1 MEMEMQMQM
10 KKEKMKLKLIE
21 MESAVKE
28 AEIIE
33 MEDTGSEL
41 TSAATKST
49 NRERHSSKYPPVST
63 TIHNQELD
71 KNQIVSDW
79 VNAINPSQIDDYPN
93 PVIQNK
99 VESDVD
105 KLCKALSEVLRTVN
119 PAPTKVKPDAFFARQ
134 SIEREC
140 PIFDGKSEDWPIFI
154 SHFRKISTMCDYT
167 KEESMMNLQKCLRG
181 EAKQAVAGQDNIRLT
196 LPRRIIQGPE
206 HLPIATKTHLGW
218 ILHGNTS
225 GRTEEKYIFHICDNN
240 LSDEKF
246 HVCDNPY
253 SDEMLH
259 KLVKE
264 SFTLDAFGVS
274 ASAQTKRDKENDR
287 AVDVMKRTINRI
299 GQRFEIGLLWKE
311 DDMKLPESKSVAY
324 RRLLCVEKQM
334 LKDDIFKKKYC
345 DNIQKYIDKG
355 YARKL
360 TGEEAKKEGARTWYL
375 PHFGVINPHK
385 PQKLRLVFDAAA
397 KSHGISLNSNLL
409 AGPDYLQSLVAV
421 LIRFRERK
429 VAFSSDIR
437 EMFHQV
443 RITEIDQDSQRFLW
457 RNVGTSER
465 VIEAITRRHYV
476 DDYLDCVDSPL
487 EAYNLITEVSRTQSE
502 AGFELVNW
510 TTNSKELMKMMS
522 FDENLNKDLNLDMEM
537 SLQRVL
543 GLSWSSAEDKLVF
556 KLNFHPEQNRERP
569 TKRHVL
575 RIIMSVFDPLGFL
588 VNFIIRGRI
597 LVQDIWRSGIG
608 WDDFIDD
615 DIYKTWLLWLADL
628 QKVISLKI
636 PRCYSLKIP
645 VAESIELHVF
655 CDSSKKAF
663 AAVAYLRIIHACGID
678 ISFVFAKARVS
689 PTKPISIP
697 RLELQAAVMGTRI
710 AKTLKNELDIKIN
723 QTYFWTDS
731 STVLYWI
738 CSDGRQLGQFES
750 HRVGE
755 IQESS
760 ETKEW
765 NWIPTKLNIAD
776 LATRTYNE
784 DGSNSINFEN
794 WFLGPTF
801 LLQKDKTKWPTKN
814 FSRNPS
820 SGNKEEFENC
830 VLTIFQDQSA
840 LPDIKRFSK
849 WIKLIRT
856 TARVLKF
863 IKILRNSISL
873 DSRIEKALKLDDI
886 QEAEVFWIRQ
896 CQKESFYG
904 EIMEIQRRQKTEGQ
918 SRLRKLMPMIDSR
931 GILVIQGRTNLAPFM
946 KESAKHPIIL
956 PNKHPFTRLLI
967 QHYHE
972 KYGHQGIE
980 LVLNELRQNYWIID
994 GRSAVKSVFAS
1005 CQFCRIRRAK
1015 PQVPVMGQLPVERLT
1030 PRVKPF
1036 TFTGID
1042 YFGPLTVTV
1051 GRRHEKRWGV
1061 LFTCLTIRAVHLEV
1075 THSLSTD
1082 STIMALRRFIARRG
1096 RPKTIFS
1103 DNGTNLHGAMDE
1115 LKRAIRNI
1123 DQNKVENDMQL
1134 KEIEWKNIPPAAPH
1148 MGGVWERLIRS
1159 VKKTFHVIL
1168 ATQRL
1173 KDELLLTLFAEIE
1186 NMINTRPITKVSND
1200 PDDWEALTP
1209 NHFLLGTSNGDCFG
1223 EMGNIEL
1230 KREWRKVQRITNEY
1244 WKRWM
1249 KEYLPRLTKR
1259 NVWCNDSKPITKG
1272 DIVIIIE
1279 DNVLRNS
1286 WKLGRVEEVF
1296 PGPDVRI
1303 RVANVKTK
1311 NGILKRPVT
1320 KLARVIEQT

>member
-1 MEMEMQMQM
+1 
-10 KKEKMKLKLIE
+10 

-33 MEDTGSEL
+33 MVDTSSEL

-49 NRERHSSKYPPVST
+49 NRGRLNANFYSENIIRNPVEEGHSSKYPPVST

-79 VNAINPSQIDDYPN
+79 VNAINSSQIDDYPN

-105 KLCKALSEVLRTVN
+105 KLCKALSVVLRTVN

-154 SHFRKISTMCDYT
+154 SHFRKISTMCDFT
-167 KEESMMNLQKCLRG
+167 KEESMMKLQKCLRG
-181 EAKQAVAGQDNIRLT
+181 EAKQAVAGMMISPENIEQVIKTLEMRFGRPDQIIDTILDKLKTFYPIRENDMEKIIQFASYVNSLVSTIKSLNYDAHLQNPSVLKMMLRKLPDMLKLRWGEEILKKNGDVNLEDFALWLMQIANAACFVTTPRTSYDTKNTSRTQNFYNKKIEKTLMISTSRNSMNCGYCSSNGHTTNKCENIVADDIETRWKTVTKNKLCFSCLRNNHQAVKCRLKKICGVNGCKRFHHRYLHEDETTKIPNEETQENAGPVNSYEPLFTTRDGGSVLLRMINVKIFGNGRIIHTVALCDEASSVSLIDHSLLEDLNIHGEVQPLCVQWTNQMTARHEDSICVNLKISGNYEEAKTFTMKNVRSVKNLSLPKQHVSASEWQKLSFLNGIPLEDICEQPMILIGQDNIRLT

-259 KLVKE
+259 KLVKK
-264 SFTLDAFGVS
+264 SSTLDAFGVS

-397 KSHGISLNSNLL
+397 KSHGIFLNSNLL

-457 RNVGTSER
+457 RNGETNRHCDVYQMQVMTFGATCSPTCAQYVKNCNARQVGTSDR

-678 ISFVFAKARVS
+678 I
-689 PTKPISIP
+689 
-697 RLELQAAVMGTRI
+697 
-710 AKTLKNELDIKIN
+710 
-723 QTYFWTDS
+723 
-731 STVLYWI
+731 
-738 CSDGRQLGQFES
+738 
-750 HRVGE
+750 
-755 IQESS
+755 
-760 ETKEW
+760 
-765 NWIPTKLNIAD
+765 
-776 LATRTYNE
+776 
-784 DGSNSINFEN
+784 
-794 WFLGPTF
+794 
-801 LLQKDKTKWPTKN
+801 
-814 FSRNPS
+814 
-820 SGNKEEFENC
+820 
-830 VLTIFQDQSA
+830 
-840 LPDIKRFSK
+840 
-849 WIKLIRT
+849 
-856 TARVLKF
+856 
-863 IKILRNSISL
+863 
-873 DSRIEKALKLDDI
+873 
-886 QEAEVFWIRQ
+886 
-896 CQKESFYG
+896 
-904 EIMEIQRRQKTEGQ
+904 
-918 SRLRKLMPMIDSR
+918 
-931 GILVIQGRTNLAPFM
+931 
-946 KESAKHPIIL
+946 
-956 PNKHPFTRLLI
+956 
-967 QHYHE
+967 
-972 KYGHQGIE
+972 
-980 LVLNELRQNYWIID
+980 
-994 GRSAVKSVFAS
+994 
-1005 CQFCRIRRAK
+1005 
-1015 PQVPVMGQLPVERLT
+1015 
-1030 PRVKPF
+1030 
-1036 TFTGID
+1036 
-1042 YFGPLTVTV
+1042 
-1051 GRRHEKRWGV
+1051 
-1061 LFTCLTIRAVHLEV
+1061 
-1075 THSLSTD
+1075 
-1082 STIMALRRFIARRG
+1082 
-1096 RPKTIFS
+1096 
-1103 DNGTNLHGAMDE
+1103 
-1115 LKRAIRNI
+1115 
-1123 DQNKVENDMQL
+1123 
-1134 KEIEWKNIPPAAPH
+1134 
-1148 MGGVWERLIRS
+1148 
-1159 VKKTFHVIL
+1159 
-1168 ATQRL
+1168 
-1173 KDELLLTLFAEIE
+1173 
-1186 NMINTRPITKVSND
+1186 
-1200 PDDWEALTP
+1200 
-1209 NHFLLGTSNGDCFG
+1209 
-1223 EMGNIEL
+1223 
-1230 KREWRKVQRITNEY
+1230 
-1244 WKRWM
+1244 
-1249 KEYLPRLTKR
+1249 
-1259 NVWCNDSKPITKG
+1259 
-1272 DIVIIIE
+1272 
-1279 DNVLRNS
+1279 
-1286 WKLGRVEEVF
+1286 
-1296 PGPDVRI
+1296 
-1303 RVANVKTK
+1303 
-1311 NGILKRPVT
+1311 
-1320 KLARVIEQT
+1320 